1 MAVEV
6 FELRLADAPGEIWY
20 GVRVNGRSLEAG
32 WADPDAARRR
42 GEEYAREL
50 RSRIGGATMETTER
64 DPDQPEIPEPDEPEG
79 DQPKPEVEREV
90 ERVTETEEVTVVEE
104 NGDGE

>member
-1 MAVEV
+1 VAVEV
-6 FELRLADAPGEIWY
+6 FPLRLADAPEEIWY

-50 RSRIGGATMETTER
+50 RSRGRRNVEAETPDQTLPDQDPEYGVEHRER
-64 DPDQPEIPEPDEPEG
+64 TNEEDPDSPAG
-79 DQPKPEVEREV
+79 A
-90 ERVTETEEVTVVEE
+90 
-104 NGDGE
+104 